1 MQTWAKTKIQ
11 CLVRHSSG
19 VYYARTRVGGKLVW
33 KTLETDLFTVAKIR
47 LPETLELIRNA
58 SAARASSTK
67 DYSTFEKASRV
78 YLADYS
84 HRVDLKPRTKRYQE
98 EIVSALLKS
107 WPGLGE
113 SKFKSISLAQCQQW
127 ASRYATEVSASR
139 YNNTLSALRAIL
151 GMGVASGLIV
161 SNPATGIDRVT
172 PRQKKLEL
180 PTRAEFTALVKE
192 LRAGGGWCSEQVG
205 DLCEFLAYS
214 GARIGEAREVKWADV
229 DLDGGLIWIHG
240 DPVHG
245 TKNRA
250 SRQIPIIQRMRRL
263 LEDMRSNPRQFR
275 NLDRENDDHILV
287 IQECQKAIDRG
298 CGELGIK
305 RITHHDLR
313 HLFATACIESGVD
326 IPTVAK
332 WLGHKDGGALAM
344 KTYGHLRSEH
354 SLAMAKK
361 VRF

>member
-19 VYYARTRVGGKLVW
+19 VYYARARVGGKLVW
-33 KTLETDLFTVAKIR
+33 KTLETDLFTVAKVR
-47 LPETLELIRNA
+47 LPETLELMRKA
-58 SAARASSTK
+58 SVARASFHK
-67 DYSTFEKASRV
+67 GYSTFKAAADA

-84 HRVDLKPRTKRYQE
+84 HRVDLKPRSKRYQVE
-98 EIVSALLKS
+98 VVAALLKS

-113 SKFKSISLAQCQQW
+113 AKLKSITREQCHQW
-127 ASRYATEVSASR
+127 ASGYATKVSASR
-139 YNNTLSALRAIL
+139 YNNTQAAFKAIL
-151 GMGVASGLIV
+151 TLGVASGVIMTN
-161 SNPATGIDRVT
+161 SAAGIKRVT
-172 PRQKKLEL
+172 PKQKNLEL
-180 PTRAEFTALVKE
+180 PTKDEFVALIKEMRTA
-192 LRAGGGWCSEQVG
+192 GGWCSEQVG

-250 SRQIPIIQRMRRL
+250 SRQIPIIEPMRRL
-263 LEDMRSNPRQFR
+263 LEDMRTNPRQFR

-305 RITHHDLR
+305 RITHHDFR

-326 IPTVAK
+326 IATLSR
-332 WLGHKDGGALAM
+332 WLGHQDGGALAM

-354 SLAMAKK
+354 SRAMAKK